1 MSKQSGSHKIYFP
14 QYRKGKVG
22 LELFEGT
29 ILDHA
34 RKLGIEINAECNGQG
49 TCGSCVVRIERGQE
63 ALNAPTAAEQEFE
76 LGSSERLACQA
87 TIARPADIYVFIKD
101 AGQYSILSET
111 VEYGVEVDPL
121 VRSVNGQVV
130 WSGPQGERELGPHR
144 GRMYGLA
151 IDVGTTTLVVQL
163 RDLETG
169 AQIATFAIKNPQT
182 AYGDDVISRIDH
194 TMRNEGGLEELQ
206 GVIIRAVNQI
216 VEGLVAQQG
225 IRPEQIYE
233 AVVVGNPTMRNLFF
247 GLEVETLG
255 VIPFEPPDKQA
266 VNVKASSLGLK
277 INAEANVY
285 GAALIGGHAGADCI
299 ADIIAARLHEAA
311 KPAILID
318 IGTNGELAIGTAA
331 GIMTA
336 SVAAGGAYEGA
347 TVTSGVGAL
356 DGAICNVQVRN
367 GRVSYQTING
377 KSAVGICGSGL
388 IDLLAE
394 LLKAGIMSPKAKLA
408 GDFHLTETIK
418 LTQEDVYQLIT
429 AKAGLRTD
437 QDLLISYYGIEL
449 AEVDKL
455 YLAGGFGNYIDAD
468 NAITIGLLPEVR
480 GKVVKLGNAALAG
493 AAEMLLSRR
502 RREEAEVWAAKAR
515 HTKPNEL
522 EPEFV
527 YMVADNMYF

>member
-1 MSKQSGSHKIYFP
+1 MSKQSAGHKIYFP

-34 RKLGIEINAECNGQG
+34 RKLGIEINAECDGQG
-49 TCGSCVVRIERGQE
+49 ICGTCAVRIERGQE
-63 ALNAPTAAEQEFE
+63 ALCPPTPAERDFD
-76 LGSSERLACQA
+76 LGSCERLACQA
-87 TIARPADIYVFIKD
+87 TIERPADIYVFIKD

-111 VEYGVEVDPL
+111 VQQQVEVDPL
-121 VRSVNGQVV
+121 VRSVDGQVV
-130 WSGPQGERELGPHR
+130 WSGPEGERVLGPHT
-144 GRMYGLA
+144 GRTYGLA

-163 RDLETG
+163 CDLQTG
-169 AQIATFAIKNPQT
+169 QQITTFAIKNPQA

-194 TMRNEGGLEELQ
+194 TMRNEGGLQELQ
-206 GVIIRAVNQI
+206 GIVIRAVNEIIEGI
-216 VEGLVAQQG
+216 VEQDDLSH
-225 IRPEQIYE
+225 EQIYE

-247 GLEVETLG
+247 GLEVESLG
-255 VIPFEPPDKQA
+255 VIPFEPPDKQP
-266 VNVKASSLGLK
+266 VNVKASTLGLK
-277 INAEANVY
+277 VNPEANVY

-299 ADIIAARLHEAA
+299 ADIIAARLHEAQ
-311 KPAILID
+311 KPSMLID
-318 IGTNGELAIGTAA
+318 IGTNGELAIGTAE

-356 DGAICNVQVRN
+356 DGAICNVQIRN
-367 GRVSYQTING
+367 GKVSYQTIND
-377 KSAVGICGSGL
+377 KPSIGICGSGL

-394 LLKAGIMSPKAKLA
+394 LLNDGIMTRKAKLA

-437 QDLLISYYGIEL
+437 QDLLIAYYGIEL
-449 AEVDKL
+449 ADVDKL
-455 YLAGGFGNYIDAD
+455 YLAGGFGNYIDEN
-468 NAITIGLLPEVR
+468 NAITIGLLPDVR
-480 GKVVKLGNAALAG
+480 GRVVKIGNAALAG

-502 RREEAEVWAAKAR
+502 RREEAELWAAKIR